1 MKTIGVGVEGPSD
14 QRFWKKLL
22 HRKFPGHRFDVHN
35 MSNRPKLIR
44 ESGRLLD
51 SFRDAHYP
59 AGVIVLDQDK
69 NPCATDLRDLFGE
82 TVRAELR
89 RPLDERYLFL
99 CIAKRKIESWYLAD
113 SEAVQSVFPSVQY
126 DMPNDTSIWGK
137 RKLGE
142 LCRSQGFPYNEI
154 LFAEQLAPRFSVD
167 RARKFSES
175 LSVGWA
181 RVEAA
186 VVRAERKTYE

>member
-22 HRKFPGHRFDVHN
+22 HRTFPGYGFDVHN

-59 AGVIVLDQDK
+59 AGIIVLDQDK
-69 NPCATDLRDLFGE
+69 NPCATDLSGLFDQ
-82 TVRAELR
+82 TVRTELR
-89 RPLDERYLFL
+89 RPIDERYLFL
-99 CIAKRKIESWYLAD
+99 CIANRKIESWYLAD
-113 SEAVQSVFPSVQY
+113 AEAVQGVLPSVRY

-142 LCRSQGFPYNEI
+142 LCRNRGMPYNEI
-154 LFAEQLAPRFSVD
+154 LFAEQIAPRFSVD
-167 RARKFSES
+167 RAMQYSES
-175 LSVGWA
+175 LAIGWS
-181 RVEAA
+181 RVKAA
-186 VVRAERKTYE
+186 VKQARGRTNE

>member
-1 MKTIGVGVEGPSD
+1 MEGPSD
-14 QRFWKKLL
+14 LRFWRKVL
-22 HRKFPGHRFDVHN
+22 HRTFPQHRFDVRN
-35 MSNRPKLIR
+35 MSNRPRLIR
-44 ESGRLLD
+44 ESVRLLET
-51 SFRDAHYP
+51 FRDAHYP

-69 NPCATDLRDLFGE
+69 NPCSTDLSDLFDE

-89 RPLDERYLFL
+89 RPIDERYLFL

-142 LCRSQGFPYNEI
+142 LCRAAGLTYNEI
-154 LFAEQLAPRFSVD
+154 SFAEQIAPHFSAN
-167 RARKFSES
+167 RAMKFSES
-175 LSVGWA
+175 LTIGWA

-186 VVRAERKTYE
+186 VGRAQGITYE